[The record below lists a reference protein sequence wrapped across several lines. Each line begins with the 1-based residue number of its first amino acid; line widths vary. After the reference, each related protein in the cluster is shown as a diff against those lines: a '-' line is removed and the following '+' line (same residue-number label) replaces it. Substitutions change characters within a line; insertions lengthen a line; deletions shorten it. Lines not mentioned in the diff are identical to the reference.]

1 MNILIIAI
9 GITLVLIIILL
20 LVNRFYGKRSVSK
33 VVKKYFRD
41 EEKQDAMEKYKE
53 ISKIVEE
60 TEIEIEKS
68 IQEKTELVKSQFKK
82 AERELIMKG
91 NQQYTTFSSRL
102 RSAIPET
109 EEERKQ
115 DMEDLEGAIS
125 ILESL
130 DEAAVKAAKKKI
142 DVGLGM
148 FYDKMSRRFKKIIA
162 EKNLDKFN
170 FIPVPRLKYHAFQ
183 EIKNIKNEDFL
194 PILNIMIE
202 TNLLKDIVEINPA
215 LHIILFTE
223 KDFELTKTEKV
234 VLTFAYEE
242 EKLTRRKLIEL
253 TEWNNE
259 YADKI
264 LEGLT
269 EKGIVDINATINVK
283 SFNPPEE
290 RKKWKE
296 LIRDIIKQN
305 QKKEEDKFQKSLMRR
320 KQLQKKLTKSK
331 ESPKSIEISKE
342 DKEKTLEES
351 EKIEEKPK
359 DIEFGK
365 KPDTKP
371 LPKLDKAK
379 EKQKYDENIQ
389 EIKDKDSLISAM
401 EALDQELKTSQ
412 EKKVK
417 NMEDQDEISD
427 ISLDIEEFSEGEQ
440 DLDDLISGQIL
451 NYDEKFSMLNG
462 GLVQYEKIRDYI
474 FEKDERITE
483 EMIKKV
489 LNELNNL
496 QMINETIQ
504 IGEYT
509 FYSFNKIEL
518 NQDQKDFIQFLIDK
532 KLLSKGEIIS
542 GLNWDEQ
549 KVLETMKSLQEK
561 KILRLEDDKIKIPG
575 AVQKE

>member
-9 GITLVLIIILL
+9 GIALVVIIILL
-20 LVNRFYGKRSVSK
+20 LLNKLYGKRSISK
-33 VVKKYFRD
+33 VVKKYFED
-41 EEKQDAMEKYKE
+41 EKKQDVMEKYKE
-53 ISKIVEE
+53 ISKIIEE
-60 TEIEIEKS
+60 TEKEMEKS
-68 IQEKTELVKSQFKK
+68 IQEKTELVKSQFEK
-82 AERELIMKG
+82 AERDLIMKG

-102 RSAIPET
+102 RPAMPET
-109 EEERKQ
+109 DEERKQ
-115 DMEDLEGAIS
+115 DMEDLKGAIS

-130 DEAAVKAAKKKI
+130 DEAAVKAAKKKF

-148 FYDKMSRRFKKIIA
+148 FYDKMSRKFKKIID
-162 EKNLDKFN
+162 ENNLDQFD

-215 LHIILFTE
+215 LYIILFTE
-223 KDFELTKTEKV
+223 KDLKLSETEKV
-234 VLTFAYEE
+234 VLSFVYEE

-253 TEWNNE
+253 TEWNND
-259 YADKI
+259 YANEI
-264 LEGLT
+264 LESLAK
-269 EKGIVDINATINVK
+269 KGIVDINATINVK

-305 QKKEEDKFQKSLMRR
+305 QIKEEEKFQRSLMRR
-320 KQLQKKLTKSK
+320 KQLQEKLAKSK
-331 ESPKSIEISKE
+331 ESPKSIEISK
-342 DKEKTLEES
+342 KEKEESLEES
-351 EKIEEKPK
+351 EKIEEEPK

-371 LPKLDKAK
+371 LPKLEKTK

-427 ISLDIEEFSEGEQ
+427 ISLDIDKISEGEQ
-440 DLDDLISGQIL
+440 DLDDLISSQIL
-451 NYDEKFSMLNG
+451 NYDEKFSMVNG
-462 GLVQYEKIRDYI
+462 GLVQYKKIRDYI
-474 FEKDERITE
+474 LKKDERITE

-496 QMINETIQ
+496 QMINESIQ
-504 IGEYT
+504 IDEYT
-509 FYSFNKIEL
+509 FYTFNKIEL
-518 NQDQKDFIQFLIDK
+518 NQDQKNFIQFLIDK
-532 KLLSKGEIIS
+532 KLLGKDEIRT